1 MVFYIMYLSLEDGT
15 SKPTSLHLEQY
26 LSEYICRK
34 NIFWF
39 SYKINKESINLIVDT
54 IHLVIIR

>member
-34 NIFWF
+34 NIF
-39 SYKINKESINLIVDT
+39 
-54 IHLVIIR
+54 